1 MRHPKIGATTAA
13 AVMLLAG
20 AAQANTFFY
29 EATLRDLSGLGGSA
43 AARLTHDTDAGTLRV
58 DVRAKGFE
66 PNMLH
71 IQHIHGPFDA
81 EGNPSDAVTPGL
93 EDDADGDGV
102 VELLEG
108 LPKYG
113 PILLNLIDEDDTG
126 NGFDGFPVATAP
138 NGSFSFTNTYD
149 LATTTAFA
157 EGIEPEDL
165 LPLEFR
171 EMVIHGAFLE
181 PGVGGVGN
189 EGPGDEIFDLGGY
202 SAFVPVASGEIVSV
216 DAPAPIPLP
225 AAGWLMIAGLS
236 GLGLMRRRRRA

>member
-1 MRHPKIGATTAA
+1 MRHLTIGAMAA
-13 AVMLLAG
+13 AAAMAMAG
-20 AAQANTFFY
+20 TAQADTFFY

-43 AARLTHDTDAGTLRV
+43 AARLAHDTAAGTLRV

-66 PNMLH
+66 PDMLH

-113 PILLNLIDEDDTG
+113 PILLNLFDEDETG
-126 NGFDGFPVATAP
+126 NGFDGFPVAAAP
-138 NGSFSFTNTYD
+138 NGSFSFSNTYD

-171 EMVIHGAFLE
+171 EMVIHGAFLP
-181 PGVGGVGN
+181 PGIGGVGN
-189 EGPGDEIFDLGGY
+189 EEADDPLLTLGGY
-202 SAFVPVASGEIVSV
+202 SVLVPVASGEIVAV

-225 AAGWLMIAGLS
+225 AAGWLLIAGLG
-236 GLGLMRRRRRA
+236 GLGAMRRLRRT